1 MDAKPLS
8 FILRICPQS
17 GGWRYEVRAVQSEES
32 QSFEHI
38 EDVLHY
44 LESLLTAEL
53 EREQE

>member
-1 MDAKPLS
+1 VDAKPLS